1 MDKYKALGNDIYFG
15 FEIFEEILKVVKE
28 REHPEVDM
36 FNFGLASADAA
47 IRRLREEHYESI
59 SKLYEEAKQ

>member
-15 FEIFEEILKVVKE
+15 FEIFEEILKAIKE
-28 REHPEVDM
+28 REHPETDM

-47 IRRLREEHYESI
+47 VRRLREEHYESI
-59 SKLYEEAKQ
+59 SKMYEEAKS